1 MRTGLVLRAQ
11 NKGAAL
17 LLAMLTVTLVATLA
31 ASALWQQWRGIEV
44 ESAERSRLQASWV
57 LVGALDWARLIL
69 LEDARASSVDHLG
82 EPWAIPLQE
91 ARLSTFLAADKT
103 TSVDKEDTLPQAF
116 LSGIITDQQARLNV
130 FNLVD
135 GGKLSEPSM
144 RAFGKLF
151 ELLGLPPAEL
161 DALANNLR
169 IASSVNVGN
178 TTVNVANAN
187 NVNVNDPNTNT
198 GISPAID
205 DFSQQAPLL
214 AQRVDQLVW
223 LGLSVSS
230 LELLRPHITLLPI
243 RTPVNINTASATV
256 LYASIPGLDMAQ
268 AQRLVSARQNSHFT
282 VLADATKVLGPAIQ
296 LEGSEQS
303 VSTRFFE
310 VQGRFRLDQAV
321 TQERSTVQREGL
333 AVKVLW
339 RERVTPAL

>member
-1 MRTGLVLRAQ
+1 MSARVPRLARRAQ
-11 NKGAAL
+11 SKGAAL

-57 LVGALDWARLIL
+57 LVGSLDWARLIL
-69 LEDARASSVDHLG
+69 REDARSGSVDHLG

-103 TSVDKEDTLPQAF
+103 TTVGKEDTVSQAF

-135 GGKLSEPSM
+135 SGKLSEPSM

-151 ELLGLPPAEL
+151 EVLGLAPAEL
-161 DALANNLR
+161 NVVANNLR
-169 IASSVNVGN
+169 LAIGVNASS
-178 TTVNVANAN
+178 ANAN
-187 NVNVNDPNTNT
+187 GENVNGANASS
-198 GISPAID
+198 GINVASD
-205 DFSQQAPLL
+205 DFTKQAPLL
-214 AQRVDQLVW
+214 PQRVDQLVW
-223 LGLSVSS
+223 LGLSNSS
-230 LELLRPHITLLPI
+230 LEVLRPYITLLPV

-256 LYASIPGLDMAQ
+256 LYASIPTLDMAQ
-268 AQRLVSARQNSHFT
+268 AQRLVSARQNSHFA
-282 VLADATKVLGPAIQ
+282 VLADAAKVLGGVLQ
-296 LEGSEQS
+296 LDSSDQS

-321 TQERSTVQREGL
+321 TQERSTVQRDRL

-339 RERVTPAL
+339 RDHAPVAR

>member
-1 MRTGLVLRAQ
+1 MSTGLVLRSR

-69 LEDARASSVDHLG
+69 LEDARSGAVDHLG

-103 TSVDKEDTLPQAF
+103 TTVDKEDTLPQAF
-116 LSGIITDQQARLNV
+116 LSGVITDQQASLNV

-151 ELLGLPPAEL
+151 ELLGLPPTEL
-161 DALANNLR
+161 NALANNLR
-169 IASSVNVGN
+169 IASSSNASSSNVNNPNAGARI
-178 TTVNVANAN
+178 NVA
-187 NVNVNDPNTNT
+187 
-198 GISPAID
+198 SD
-205 DFSQQAPLL
+205 DFANLAPLPP
-214 AQRVDQLVW
+214 QRVDQLVW
-223 LGLSVSS
+223 LGLSNQS
-230 LELLRPHITLLPI
+230 LEVLRPYITLLPV

-256 LYASIPGLDMAQ
+256 LYASIPALDMAQ
-268 AQRLVSARQNSHFT
+268 AQRLVTARQNNHFT
-282 VLADATKVLGPAIQ
+282 VLADVAKVLGPAIQ
-296 LEGSEQS
+296 LESSEQS
-303 VSTRFFE
+303 VNTRFFE

-321 TQERSTVQREGL
+321 TQERSIVQRDGL
-333 AVKVLW
+333 TVKVLW
-339 RERVTPAL
+339 RDRAAPSR

>member
-1 MRTGLVLRAQ
+1 MRSGLVLRAQ

-17 LLAMLTVTLVATLA
+17 LLAMLTVTLVATLT

-69 LEDARASSVDHLG
+69 LEDARSGSVDHLG

-91 ARLSTFLAADKT
+91 SRLSTFLAADKT
-103 TSVDKEDTLPQAF
+103 TTVDKEDTLPQAF

-151 ELLGLPPAEL
+151 EVLGLPPAEL
-161 DALANNLR
+161 NLLANNLR
-169 IASSVNVGN
+169 IASSVNVGSA
-178 TTVNVANAN
+178 TNVANVNNA
-187 NVNVNDPNTNT
+187 NVNGTNAST
-198 GISPAID
+198 GIYIATD
-205 DFSQQAPLL
+205 DLSLQAPLL

-223 LGLSVSS
+223 LGLSNSS
-230 LELLRPHITLLPI
+230 LEVLRPHITLLPV

-268 AQRLVSARQNSHFT
+268 AQRLVSVRQNSHFAL
-282 VLADATKVLGPAIQ
+282 LADAAKVLGPAIQ
-296 LEGSEQS
+296 LESSEQS

-333 AVKVLW
+333 TVKVLW
-339 RERVTPAL
+339 REHATPAL

>member
-1 MRTGLVLRAQ
+1 MSAGLARRVRS
-11 NKGAAL
+11 KGAAL

-69 LEDARASSVDHLG
+69 LEDARSGSVDHLG
-82 EPWAIPLQE
+82 EPWAIPLEE

-103 TSVDKEDTLPQAF
+103 TTVDKEDTVPQAF

-151 ELLGLPPAEL
+151 EVLGLAPTEL
-161 DALANNLR
+161 NLLANNLR
-169 IASSVNVGN
+169 LALSVSATGV
-178 TTVNVANAN
+178 TNVAN
-187 NVNVNDPNTNT
+187 
-198 GISPAID
+198 D
-205 DFSQQAPLL
+205 DLTKQAPLL
-214 AQRVDQLVW
+214 PQRVDQLVW
-223 LGLSVSS
+223 LGLSHSS
-230 LELLRPHITLLPI
+230 LEVLRPYITLLPV

-256 LYASIPGLDMAQ
+256 LYASIPALDMAQ
-268 AQRLVSARQNSHFT
+268 AQRLVSARQNSHFA
-282 VLADATKVLGPAIQ
+282 VLADAAKVLGGALQ
-296 LEGSEQS
+296 LDNLDQS

-321 TQERSTVQREGL
+321 TQERSTVQRDGL

-339 RERVTPAL
+339 RDHATPAR